1 MYLEIKPLARQW
13 WHTSLIPVLR
23 RQTGGSLSLKP
34 TCSKQQVLGQPG
46 LHGESLSLKNK
57 PTSKKRLSFMAGEM
71 AQQLRAV
78 AAFAEGPG

>member
-1 MYLEIKPLARQW
+1 M
-13 WHTSLIPVLR
+13 
-23 RQTGGSLSLKP
+23 KP
-34 TCSKQQVLGQPG
+34 TWSKQQVPGQPG
-46 LHGESLSLKNK
+46 LHRETLSQKNK